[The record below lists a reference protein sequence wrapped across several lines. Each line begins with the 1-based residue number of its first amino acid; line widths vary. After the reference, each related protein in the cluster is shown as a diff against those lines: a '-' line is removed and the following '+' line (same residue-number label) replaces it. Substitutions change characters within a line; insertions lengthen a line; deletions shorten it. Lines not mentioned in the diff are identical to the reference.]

1 MSVQLSVQITKE
13 IIKLAKQK
21 ENLRQN
27 FELYQNALNI
37 LETEGWWKML
47 FASSVMG
54 TSESSS
60 PVHGMSLR

>member
-37 LETEGWWKML
+37 LETEGW
-47 FASSVMG
+47 
-54 TSESSS
+54 
-60 PVHGMSLR
+60 